1 MPGHSRASPCASQ
14 VKSSQ
19 VVKYLKDAS
28 ARDGFSKPHH
38 TRAARPLAGRACSR
52 LHQSSIVVVKIISR
66 QAQLC
71 GARVSLRHTT
81 TPPHHTTP
89 HHTAPHHSKQYFP
102 SQLSDPDTERKPLL
116 IILATTTA
124 CSGSSARHFPSRP
137 ARRVLCQ
144 SRRSSETSYPGA
156 ARPETDRPPFCRF
169 SAILSSKSKSSTLAL
184 ALNLNAHLF
193 RNR

>member
-89 HHTAPHHSKQYFP
+89 HHTTPHHTTP
-102 SQLSDPDTERKPLL
+102 SSISLASYQIQIRRENLFLLSSPLPPPALGAPLDTFHLDLRVACCASLAVLQRLLTPVQLGQRPTGLHSVISLQFFL
-116 IILATTTA
+116 
-124 CSGSSARHFPSRP
+124 PSRIP
-137 ARRVLCQ
+137 RRWLW
-144 SRRSSETSYPGA
+144 
-156 ARPETDRPPFCRF
+156 
-169 SAILSSKSKSSTLAL
+169 L
-184 ALNLNAHLF
+184 
-193 RNR
+193 